1 MAGPGGGASLEAMIP
16 SDTDAAANDL
26 LAYIDASPTPYHAV
40 RETIRRLTAQGYR
53 ALDERESWDL
63 KPGDKVYVTRGD
75 TSIAA
80 FHLGTTP
87 VDRAGFRLVGAH
99 TDSPNLRLKPNAQV
113 QRSGYHQLG
122 VEVYGGV
129 LFSTW
134 LDRDLSLAGRLV
146 TAKDGRLAHHLVDFR
161 RPLLRIPN
169 LAIHLNRSVNTDGL
183 KLNAQDHLVPVLAL
197 ERSGALDLKAML
209 VEELARGGTQVEPG
223 DILGFDLCLYDT
235 QPSIRSG
242 AFGEFLHAPRLDNLA
257 SSHSGLSA
265 LLAKTGPS
273 EATCG
278 VVLYDH
284 EECGSTSAQ
293 GAASPFLKDL
303 LERITLAHSDG
314 KRDSFHRAIRHSF
327 LVSADMAHALHPNYA
342 SMHEPK
348 HQPLL
353 GAGPVIKS
361 NVNQSYA
368 TDGESWAWFA
378 LCCREAG
385 VTPQNFVTRTDLG
398 CGSTIGPITA
408 GELGIRTVDV
418 GSPMLSMHSIR
429 EMAAAADVAAM
440 ISVLRS
446 FFSR

>member
-1 MAGPGGGASLEAMIP
+1 MTP
-16 SDTDAAANDL
+16 SDIDAAANDL

-40 RETIRRLTAQGYR
+40 RETVRRLSAQGYR
-53 ALDERESWDL
+53 ALDEREPWDL

-80 FHLGTTP
+80 FHLGTRP
-87 VDRAGFRLVGAH
+87 VDQSGFKLVGAH

-113 QRSGYHQLG
+113 QRNGYHQLG

-129 LFSTW
+129 LLSTW
-134 LDRDLSLAGRLV
+134 MDRDLSIAGRV
-146 TAKDGRLAHHLVDFR
+146 VVAHEGRPAHHLVDFR

-169 LAIHLNRSVNTDGL
+169 LAIHLNRTVNTDGL
-183 KLNAQDHLVPVLAL
+183 KLNAQDHMVPVLGL
-197 ERSGALDLKAML
+197 ERSGAVDLKAML
-209 VEELARGGTQVEPG
+209 VEELARGGTRVAAG
-223 DILGFDLCLYDT
+223 DILGFDLCLYDL

-242 AFGEFLHAPRLDNLA
+242 AAGEFLHAPRLDNLA
-257 SSHSGLSA
+257 SSHAGLSA
-265 LLAKTGPS
+265 LLAQSGPG
-273 EATCG
+273 EATRG

-284 EECGSTSAQ
+284 EECGSRSAQ
-293 GAASPFLKDL
+293 GAASPFLRDL

-314 KRDSFHRAIRHSF
+314 RRDSFHRAIRHSF
-327 LVSADMAHALHPNYA
+327 LVSADMAHAVHPNYA

-378 LCCREAG
+378 LHCREAG

-398 CGSTIGPITA
+398 CGSTIGPISA

-418 GSPMLSMHSIR
+418 GNPMLSMHSIR
-429 EMAAAADVAAM
+429 ELAAAADVAAM
-440 ISVLRS
+440 ISVLRG
-446 FFSR
+446 FYR

>member
-1 MAGPGGGASLEAMIP
+1 MTP
-16 SDTDAAANDL
+16 SDTNAAANDL
-26 LAYIDASPTPYHAV
+26 LAFIDASPTPYHAV
-40 RETIRRLTAQGYR
+40 RESIRRLTAQGYR
-53 ALDERESWDL
+53 ALDEREPWDL
-63 KPGDKVYVTRGD
+63 KPGDKVFVTRGD

-80 FHLGTTP
+80 FHLGTAP

-99 TDSPNLRLKPNAQV
+99 TDSPNLRLKPNPQV
-113 QRSGYHQLG
+113 LRSGFHQLG

-129 LFSTW
+129 LYTTW
-134 LDRDLSLAGRLV
+134 MDRDLSVAGRVV
-146 TAKDGRLAHHLVDFR
+146 TAKDGRLTHHLVDYR

-183 KLNAQDHLVPVLAL
+183 KLNAQEHLVPVLAL
-197 ERSGALDLKAML
+197 ERSGPVDLKAML
-209 VEELARGGTQVEPG
+209 VEELARGGARVESG
-223 DILGFDLCLYDT
+223 DILGFDLCLYDL
-235 QPSIRSG
+235 QPSTRSG
-242 AFGEFLHAPRLDNLA
+242 ASGEFLNAPRLDNLA
-257 SSHSGLSA
+257 SSHAGLSA
-265 LLAKTGPS
+265 LLAMRGPS

-284 EECGSTSAQ
+284 EECGSVSAQ
-293 GAASPFLKDL
+293 GAASPFLRDL

-314 KRDSFHRAIRHSF
+314 RRDSFHRSIRHSF
-327 LVSADMAHALHPNYA
+327 MVSADMAHALHPNYA

-368 TDGESWAWFA
+368 TDGETWAWFA
-378 LCCREAG
+378 LCCREVG

-398 CGSTIGPITA
+398 CGSTIGPISA

-440 ISVLRS
+440 ISVLRR
-446 FFSR
+446 FFVR